1 MNLSRITLFIIIL
14 TVSSDFCAQTKSA
27 LEKQKKEIQ
36 KEIKMIELKLSNK
49 SSEKDLIISN
59 AEDINY
65 KIDLQKNLISNI
77 NNQLNI
83 ILEEIDA
90 NEYKLSNLKIREK
103 KLKDELSKSL
113 LSAYKKKSS
122 LNKLMFVFSSSSF
135 QQAYKRIQYFK
146 QYTKFQNKT
155 LLKIKTNSDE
165 LAIIINELDQKKNEK
180 QELINE
186 NEKIKKTLS
195 NEKEKLNIL
204 MLDVIKDQKKY
215 ASQIKQKQK
224 LSKEIDEKIDKI
236 IKEALTKSKKSEGN
250 FELTKEAQLISKNFK
265 ANKGRLPSP
274 VIRGSVVLGFGKQ
287 PHPIVKTTTIQS
299 NGVRIRTSSDV
310 EARTIFDGEVYSIIK
325 SKNNTYIIL
334 IQHGSFFSVY
344 KNISEIYVGKG
355 DRLKTKDPIGK
366 IATDILNGQTI
377 LSFSIFNNGIP
388 QNPSLWIY
396 KM

>member
-1 MNLSRITLFIIIL
+1 MNLSRITLFIIIS

-27 LEKQKKEIQ
+27 LEQQKKEIQ

-77 NNQLNI
+77 NTQLNI

-90 NEYKLSNLKIREK
+90 NENKLSNLKIREK

-122 LNKLMFVFSSSSF
+122 LNKLMFVFSSTSF

-165 LAIIINELDQKKNEK
+165 LAIIINELDLKKNEK
-180 QELINE
+180 QQLIDE
-186 NEKIKKTLS
+186 NEKIKETLS
-195 NEKEKLNIL
+195 KEKEKLNIL
-204 MLDVIKDQKKY
+204 MIDVIKDQRKY

-236 IKEALTKSKKSEGN
+236 IKEALAKSNKSEGN

-274 VIRGSVVLGFGKQ
+274 VVRGSVVLGFGKQ

-344 KNISEIYVGKG
+344 KNISEIYISKG

-366 IATDILNGQTI
+366 IATDNLNGQTI

>member
-1 MNLSRITLFIIIL
+1 MNLSRITLFIIIS
-14 TVSSDFCAQTKSA
+14 TVSLDFCAQTKSA
-27 LEKQKKEIQ
+27 LEQQKKEIQ

-65 KIDLQKNLISNI
+65 KIELQKNLISNI
-77 NNQLNI
+77 NTQLNI

-90 NEYKLSNLKIREK
+90 NENKLSNLKIREK

-165 LAIIINELDQKKNEK
+165 LAIIINELDLKKNEK
-180 QELINE
+180 QQLIDE
-186 NEKIKKTLS
+186 NEKIKETLS
-195 NEKEKLNIL
+195 KEKENLNIL
-204 MLDVIKDQKKY
+204 MLDVIKDQNKY

-224 LSKEIDEKIDKI
+224 LSKEIDKKIDKI
-236 IKEALTKSKKSEGN
+236 IKEALAKSNKSDGN
-250 FELTKEAQLISKNFK
+250 FELTKEAQLISKNFE

-287 PHPIVKTTTIQS
+287 QHPIVKTTTIQS

-310 EARTIFDGEVYSIIK
+310 EARTIFDGVVYSVIK

-344 KNISEIYVGKG
+344 KNISEIYISKG

-366 IATDILNGQTI
+366 IATDNLNGQTI

>member
-65 KIDLQKNLISNI
+65 KINLQKNLISNI
-77 NNQLNI
+77 NTQLNI
-83 ILEEIDA
+83 ILEGIDT
-90 NEYKLSNLKIREK
+90 NENKLSNLKIREK

-165 LAIIINELDQKKNEK
+165 LAIIINELDLKKNEK
-180 QELINE
+180 QQLIDE
-186 NEKIKKTLS
+186 NEKIKETLS
-195 NEKEKLNIL
+195 KEKEKLNIL

-236 IKEALTKSKKSEGN
+236 IKEALAKSNKSEGN

-344 KNISEIYVGKG
+344 KNISEIYISKG

-366 IATDILNGQTI
+366 IATDNLNGQTI

>member
-14 TVSSDFCAQTKSA
+14 TVSSDFYAQTKSA

-77 NNQLNI
+77 NTQLNI

-90 NEYKLSNLKIREK
+90 NENKLSNLKIREK

-122 LNKLMFVFSSSSF
+122 LNKLMFVFSSTSF

-165 LAIIINELDQKKNEK
+165 LAIIINELDLKKNEK
-180 QELINE
+180 QQLIDE
-186 NEKIKKTLS
+186 NEKIKETLS
-195 NEKEKLNIL
+195 KEKEKLNIL
-204 MLDVIKDQKKY
+204 MIDVIKDQRKY

-236 IKEALTKSKKSEGN
+236 IKEALAKSNKSEGN

-344 KNISEIYVGKG
+344 KNISEIYISKG

-366 IATDILNGQTI
+366 IATDNLNGQTI

>member
-1 MNLSRITLFIIIL
+1 MNLSRITLFIIIS

-27 LEKQKKEIQ
+27 LEQQKKEIQ

-77 NNQLNI
+77 NTQLNI

-90 NEYKLSNLKIREK
+90 NENKLSNLKIREK

-165 LAIIINELDQKKNEK
+165 LAIIINELDLKKNEK
-180 QELINE
+180 QQLIDE
-186 NEKIKKTLS
+186 NEKIKETLS
-195 NEKEKLNIL
+195 IEKEKLNIL

-236 IKEALTKSKKSEGN
+236 IKEALAKSNKSEDN

-310 EARTIFDGEVYSIIK
+310 EARTIFDGVVYSVIK

-344 KNISEIYVGKG
+344 KNISEIYISKG

-366 IATDILNGQTI
+366 IATDNLNGQTI

>member
-77 NNQLNI
+77 NTQLNI
-83 ILEEIDA
+83 ILEGIDT
-90 NEYKLSNLKIREK
+90 NENKLSNLKIREK

-113 LSAYKKKSS
+113 VSAYKKKSS
-122 LNKLMFVFSSSSF
+122 LNKLMFIFSSSSF

-165 LAIIINELDQKKNEK
+165 LAIIINELDLKKNEK
-180 QELINE
+180 QQLIDE
-186 NEKIKKTLS
+186 NEKIKQTLS
-195 NEKEKLNIL
+195 KEKERLNIL
-204 MLDVIKDQKKY
+204 MLDVIKDQNKY

-224 LSKEIDEKIDKI
+224 LSKEIDKKIDKI
-236 IKEALTKSKKSEGN
+236 IKEALAKSNKSEGN

-310 EARTIFDGEVYSIIK
+310 EARTIFDGVVYSVIK

-344 KNISEIYVGKG
+344 KNISEIYISKG

-366 IATDILNGQTI
+366 IATDNLNGQTI

>member
-14 TVSSDFCAQTKSA
+14 TLSSDFCAQTKSA

-77 NNQLNI
+77 NTQLNI
-83 ILEEIDA
+83 ILEEIDT
-90 NEYKLSNLKIREK
+90 NENKLSNLKIREK

-165 LAIIINELDQKKNEK
+165 LAIIINELDLKKNEK
-180 QELINE
+180 QQLIDE

-195 NEKEKLNIL
+195 KEKEKLNIL
-204 MLDVIKDQKKY
+204 MIDVIKDQRKY

-224 LSKEIDEKIDKI
+224 LSKEIDKKIDKI
-236 IKEALTKSKKSEGN
+236 IKEALAKSNKSEGN

-344 KNISEIYVGKG
+344 KNISEIYISKG

-366 IATDILNGQTI
+366 IATDNLNGQTI

>member
-77 NNQLNI
+77 NTQLNI
-83 ILEEIDA
+83 ILEGIDT
-90 NEYKLSNLKIREK
+90 NENKLSNLKIREK

-165 LAIIINELDQKKNEK
+165 LAIIINELDLKKNEK
-180 QELINE
+180 QQLIDE
-186 NEKIKKTLS
+186 NEKIKQTLS
-195 NEKEKLNIL
+195 KEKERLNIL
-204 MLDVIKDQKKY
+204 MLDVIKDQNKY

-224 LSKEIDEKIDKI
+224 LSKEIDKKIDKI
-236 IKEALTKSKKSEGN
+236 IKEALAKSNKSEGN

-310 EARTIFDGEVYSIIK
+310 EARTIFDGVVYSVIK

-344 KNISEIYVGKG
+344 KNISEIYISKG

-366 IATDILNGQTI
+366 IATDNLNGQTI

>member
-1 MNLSRITLFIIIL
+1 MNLSRIILFIIIL
-14 TVSSDFCAQTKSA
+14 TVSSDLCAQTKSA

-77 NNQLNI
+77 NTQLNI

-90 NEYKLSNLKIREK
+90 NENKLSNLKIREK

-122 LNKLMFVFSSSSF
+122 LNKLMFVFSSTSF

-165 LAIIINELDQKKNEK
+165 LAIIINELDLKKNEK
-180 QELINE
+180 QQLIDE
-186 NEKIKKTLS
+186 NEKIKETLS
-195 NEKEKLNIL
+195 KEKEKLNIL
-204 MLDVIKDQKKY
+204 MIDVIKDQRKY

-236 IKEALTKSKKSEGN
+236 IKEALAKSNKSEGN

-274 VIRGSVVLGFGKQ
+274 VVRGSVVLGFGKQ

-344 KNISEIYVGKG
+344 KNISEIYISKG

-366 IATDILNGQTI
+366 IATDNLNGQTI